1 MQARLTHI
9 THQVTVLPPHL
20 SEAQPPSARIAPEGR
35 SNRMVRNAAVASGS
49 PYWPTYYLGS
59 HSAIATNAPNT
70 K

>member
-20 SEAQPPSARIAPEGR
+20 SDAQPPSARIAPEGR

-49 PYWPTYYLGS
+49 PYWPT
-59 HSAIATNAPNT
+59 
-70 K
+70 